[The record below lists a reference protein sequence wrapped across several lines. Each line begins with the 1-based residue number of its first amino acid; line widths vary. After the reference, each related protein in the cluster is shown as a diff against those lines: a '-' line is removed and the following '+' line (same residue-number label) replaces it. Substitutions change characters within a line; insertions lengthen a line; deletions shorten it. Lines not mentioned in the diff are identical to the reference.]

1 MKITELKSKI
11 DNLEKQLLAISSLN
25 DICQNTLYSGN
36 SEEKNLQSCA
46 ELLNHLIDPA
56 MFQIE
61 EVRNAINDMCEGLKL
76 VASDGEVVCS

>member
-36 SEEKNLQSCA
+36 SEEKNLQACA

-76 VASDGEVVCS
+76 VASGGEVVCS